1 MMFSPLIFI
10 IDPTTNLVMNPT
22 INVRERNTIHNA
34 PRVPNGLFGL
44 REKGR
49 GSKQQ

>member
-22 INVRERNTIHNA
+22 INVREKNTIHNA
-34 PRVPNGLFGL
+34 PGVPNGLFGL
-44 REKGR
+44 RGKEEGVKE
-49 GSKQQ
+49 Q